1 MTGMSNK
8 IFSVFTGI
16 AGAYHIL
23 LAAAGFML
31 PSDMVARVINIAFG
45 VPLDVDPEL
54 LLAVRFSSVYMLAF
68 GVMLL
73 ILALNPVRY
82 RALAFP
88 ALILFGLRF
97 VNRLLYFNTM
107 TASGM
112 PVSRN
117 VIGIIL
123 ISLFFAGILVFLPKK
138 QVEE

>member
-1 MTGMSNK
+1 MRRR
-8 IFSVFTGI
+8 IFSIVTGI

-31 PSDMVARVINIAFG
+31 PPDTVAKVIDVAFG
-45 VPLDVDPEL
+45 VPLDINAEL
-54 LLAVRFSSVYMLAF
+54 TLAVRFSSVYMLAF

-82 RALAFP
+82 RVFAIP

-97 VNRLLYFNTM
+97 INRLLYFNDITS
-107 TASGM
+107 SGM

-117 VIGIIL
+117 VTGTVL
-123 ISLFFAGILVFLPKK
+123 IFLFFAGILLFLPRK